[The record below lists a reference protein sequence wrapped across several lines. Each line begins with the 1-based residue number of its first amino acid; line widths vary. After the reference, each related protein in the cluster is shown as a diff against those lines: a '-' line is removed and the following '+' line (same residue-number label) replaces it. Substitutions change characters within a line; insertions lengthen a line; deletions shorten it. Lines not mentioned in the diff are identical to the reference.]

1 MEKPLIFLTSKPNWM
16 PKAVSAD
23 NEKRK
28 VLMNA
33 HEDFGEYFQ
42 IQLFIAELHDHL
54 HCELLKSHK
63 ETWAV
68 VYKTAMELVI
78 IQQDKLIVKKPI
90 IISAIKNELALRAEE
105 ELKKEEMEAINA
117 ISARQGL
124 VPFLAQKE
132 QQDWQ

>member
-1 MEKPLIFLTSKPNWM
+1 
-16 PKAVSAD
+16 
-23 NEKRK
+23 
-28 VLMNA
+28 
-33 HEDFGEYFQ
+33 
-42 IQLFIAELHDHL
+42 
-54 HCELLKSHK
+54 
-63 ETWAV
+63 
-68 VYKTAMELVI
+68 MELVI

-132 QQDWQ
+132 QQD